1 MNKFH
6 IHVTS
11 SDSLGMNLIENVIQL
26 ANLGAVMK
34 PGTIPAMRFPH
45 SVSMILEAEDA
56 PYTSACIRV
65 FEFDSNQEIKN
76 PKPVES
82 IVSVGFSMD
91 EEEKID
97 EEEVEEEDK
106 VIEEVIEE
114 VIEDKVIEEEE
125 VIVDKPKVY
134 TKEELQ
140 AMDFETEFR
149 EVCKAVGV
157 VGRGRDKMT
166 KEYLEKVA

>member
-1 MNKFH
+1 MNKYH

-11 SDSLGMNLIENVIQL
+11 SDSLGMNLIENVVKI
-26 ANLGAVMK
+26 ANMGAVIK

-45 SVSMILEAEDA
+45 SVSMVLESEEA

-65 FEFDSNQEIKN
+65 FEFDSCQEIKN
-76 PKPVES
+76 PQPVEEK
-82 IVSVGFSMD
+82 VVATFSMD
-91 EEEKID
+91 SSD
-97 EEEVEEEDK
+97 EDS
-106 VIEEVIEE
+106 
-114 VIEDKVIEEEE
+114 
-125 VIVDKPKVY
+125 DKPKVY

-140 AMDFETEFR
+140 AMDFETELR

-157 VGRGRDKMT
+157 TGRGRDKMI

>member
-1 MNKFH
+1 MNKYH

-11 SDSLGMNLIENVIQL
+11 SDSLGMNLIENVVKL
-26 ANLGAVMK
+26 ANMGAVIK

-45 SVSMILEAEDA
+45 SVSMVLEAEEA

-65 FEFDSNQEIKN
+65 FEFDSSQEIKN
-76 PKPVES
+76 PEIAQAVMPS
-82 IVSVGFSMD
+82 AAAFSMD
-91 EEEKID
+91 SSD
-97 EEEVEEEDK
+97 EDS
-106 VIEEVIEE
+106 
-114 VIEDKVIEEEE
+114 
-125 VIVDKPKVY
+125 DKPKVY

-140 AMDFETEFR
+140 AMDFETELR

-157 VGRGRDKMT
+157 TGRGRDKMI

>member
-1 MNKFH
+1 MNKYH

-26 ANLGAVMK
+26 ANMGAVMK

-45 SVSMILEAEDA
+45 SVSMILEAPEP

-76 PKPVES
+76 PKPAPVAAT
-82 IVSVGFSMD
+82 FSM
-91 EEEKID
+91 ESTS
-97 EEEVEEEDK
+97 EDK
-106 VIEEVIEE
+106 SDL
-114 VIEDKVIEEEE
+114 EDGS
-125 VIVDKPKVY
+125 KVY
-134 TKEELQ
+134 TREELL

-149 EVCKAVGV
+149 AVCKAVGV
-157 VGRGRDKMT
+157 VGRGKDKMI